1 MNFYDKITEMG
12 YQVKEQTDNY
22 IMVIKQEK
30 ISDVVILFSTKER
43 VIAGYLKPNTIIK
56 ELEDI
61 THQYTVFRQ
70 MKDDIKELSELSKY
84 DII

>member
-12 YQVKEQTDNY
+12 YEVKEKTDNY
-22 IMVIKQEK
+22 IMLFKEES
-30 ISDVVILFSTKER
+30 ISDVVILFSSKEKT
-43 VIAGYLKPNTIIK
+43 ISGYLKPNTIIK

-61 THQYTVFRQ
+61 SHQYTVFRQ
-70 MKDDIKELSELSKY
+70 MKKDLKELSDLSHY

>member
-12 YQVKEQTDNY
+12 YAVKEQTDNY
-22 IMVIKQEK
+22 IMLIREED
-30 ISDVVILFSTKER
+30 ISDVIILFSTKEKT
-43 VIAGYLKPNTIIK
+43 ISGYLKPNTIIK

-70 MKDDIKELSELSKY
+70 MKDDINELSELSKY

>member
-12 YQVKEQTDNY
+12 YEEKERTDNY
-22 IMVIKQEK
+22 IMIIKKED
-30 ISDVVILFSTKER
+30 ISDVVILFSSKEKT
-43 VIAGYLKPNTIIK
+43 ISGYLKPNTIIK

-70 MKDDIKELSELSKY
+70 MKKDIKELSELSHY